1 MHPDRGVTWG
11 SVVRHPAALILAVL
25 LLLVGNVQST
35 FAATGSTYDPALDV
49 YSMANTTAIVGAQA
63 WWDAGYTGAGV
74 DVAIIDSG
82 VAPVQGLSAS
92 GKIIYG
98 PDLSL
103 ESQVTNLRNLDSNGH
118 GTFMAGLIAGRDDNA
133 AAPYSANPS
142 SVYLGVAPDAR
153 IVSLKV
159 ATANGGTDVSQV
171 IAAIDWVVQ
180 HKNDNGLNIRVLNL
194 SYGTYST
201 QDYQYDPLAY
211 AAEQAWKHGILV
223 VTAAGNSGYQK
234 GRSAVGLADPA
245 YDPNLLAVGGLDA
258 VGTASMSDDVPGSYT
273 ASCNRCRNPDV
284 WTVGSHLQS
293 LRVPNSYIDATHPE
307 GVIDSRYFR
316 GSGTSEA
323 TAITSG
329 MAALI
334 LQKYPS
340 FTPDQVKAFLV
351 NNALKLATAAGQAKH
366 VVETNLAG
374 MLQAKAPGFARQDL
388 DAKGIGSLEGA
399 RGSAH
404 LSLSGV
410 ILQGE
415 QDIFGAPFNSR
426 VMAKLEAE
434 ATSWSNGTWNGNT
447 WAGNTWTGNTWTGNT
462 WTGNTWTGNAWAGN
476 AWTGNTWAGN
486 TWAGNTWAGNT
497 WTGNTW
503 TGNTWTGKTWT
514 GNTWTGN
521 TWTGNTWDGNTWDG
535 NTWD

>member
-11 SVVRHPAALILAVL
+11 RVVRHPAALILAVL

-49 YSMANTTAIVGAQA
+49 YSMANTTAILGAQA

-194 SYGTYST
+194 SYG
-201 QDYQYDPLAY
+201 
-211 AAEQAWKHGILV
+211 
-223 VTAAGNSGYQK
+223 
-234 GRSAVGLADPA
+234 
-245 YDPNLLAVGGLDA
+245 
-258 VGTASMSDDVPGSYT
+258 SY
-273 ASCNRCRNPDV
+273 
-284 WTVGSHLQS
+284 
-293 LRVPNSYIDATHPE
+293 
-307 GVIDSRYFR
+307 
-316 GSGTSEA
+316 
-323 TAITSG
+323 
-329 MAALI
+329 
-334 LQKYPS
+334 
-340 FTPDQVKAFLV
+340 
-351 NNALKLATAAGQAKH
+351 
-366 VVETNLAG
+366 
-374 MLQAKAPGFARQDL
+374 
-388 DAKGIGSLEGA
+388 
-399 RGSAH
+399 
-404 LSLSGV
+404 
-410 ILQGE
+410 
-415 QDIFGAPFNSR
+415 
-426 VMAKLEAE
+426 
-434 ATSWSNGTWNGNT
+434 
-447 WAGNTWTGNTWTGNT
+447 
-462 WTGNTWTGNAWAGN
+462 
-476 AWTGNTWAGN
+476 
-486 TWAGNTWAGNT
+486 
-497 WTGNTW
+497 
-503 TGNTWTGKTWT
+503 
-514 GNTWTGN
+514 
-521 TWTGNTWDGNTWDG
+521 
-535 NTWD
+535 